1 VSAVAGSAIA
11 VRKLWLFASY
21 GCSQGGELRVMPMT
35 SSVDQPSSAVRSIE
49 LSIEGMTCAAC
60 AARVE
65 RKLNKLDGVRAS
77 VNYAR
82 EKASVAASAEVGI
95 AELIAQVERA
105 GYRAAPIEPDQPAQ
119 NELTDAP
126 VRYLLRR
133 LVVALLFGVPLGD
146 LSMMVVFLPSSR
158 FTGWQWVLLA
168 MTLPVVTW
176 CAWPFHR
183 KAVVAARHGS
193 TSMDTLVSL
202 GITAA
207 SCWSVYTMFFNGFVD
222 NGAGQHLDSG
232 WGLIFRPAGSI
243 YLDVAVGVT
252 IFLLGGRLF
261 EARAKRQTGGAL
273 SGLAKIGA
281 REVSV
286 RRDDGQ
292 EYRIPVAQLRPGD
305 HFVVRPGET
314 IATDGE
320 VVAGHSGVDSSAMTG
335 ESAPIEV
342 SEGDPVIGGTIAR
355 SGRLVVR
362 ATTVGKD
369 TQLAQLVRL
378 VEQAQHDKA
387 RVQRL
392 ADHICGV
399 FVPVVLA
406 LAVLTFLGWLVLSGS
421 AEHAFSSALAVLII
435 ACPCA
440 LGLAT
445 PTALMVASGRGAE
458 LGIFI
463 KGHQALESAKA
474 IDTVVWDK
482 TATITTGRMA
492 VVDVALVE
500 GTPAAG
506 IGLDTVL
513 RHASAVE
520 GASEHVVAAA
530 ISGLARAGLG
540 RIPPVA
546 DFTSLSG
553 LGARGLVEGQEVL
566 VGSARL
572 LVARGIPVPTALE
585 EQRVRWEQ
593 QGCTTVVVAAG
604 GVVEG
609 AFALTDTV
617 RPSAAAAVTELLRL
631 GLRTVLLTGD
641 NAATA
646 AAVAEQVGIDE
657 VIAEVLPQDKAAVIE
672 ALQAQGRSVAMVGDG
687 VNDAPALARANLG
700 LAVVSGT
707 DVALGAADL
716 ILMRNDLNVVPSAI
730 KLARS
735 TLRTIHSNL
744 AWAFCYNIAALPLA
758 AFGLLNPLIA
768 GGAMTLSSLFV
779 VSNSLRLR
787 RFAQGKDPRAH
798 R

>member
-1 VSAVAGSAIA
+1 
-11 VRKLWLFASY
+11 
-21 GCSQGGELRVMPMT
+21 MPVT
-35 SSVDQPSSAVRSIE
+35 SSVDPRSSAMRSVE
-49 LSIEGMTCAAC
+49 LSIGGMTCAAC

-65 RKLNKLDGVRAS
+65 RKLNKLDGVHAS
-77 VNYAR
+77 VNYAS
-82 EKASVAASAEVGI
+82 EKASVALAAEVEI

-105 GYRAAPIEPDQPAQ
+105 GYRATPIEPEATPHDEQ
-119 NELTDAP
+119 TDAP
-126 VRYLLRR
+126 VRSLLRR
-133 LVVALLFGVPLGD
+133 LVVALLLGVPLGD
-146 LSMMVVFLPSSR
+146 LSLTVVFLPSSR

-168 MTLPVVTW
+168 MTVPVVTW

-183 KAVVAARHGS
+183 KAIVAARHGS

-207 SCWSVYTMFFNGFVD
+207 SCWSVYTMFANT
-222 NGAGQHLDSG
+222 GAEQRGEGG

-261 EARAKRQTGGAL
+261 EAQAKRRAGGAL

-281 REVSV
+281 RDVSV

-292 EYRIPVAQLRPGD
+292 EYRIPVTHLRLGD

-320 VVAGHSGVDSSAMTG
+320 VVLGHSGVDSSAMTG

-342 SEGDPVIGGTIAR
+342 SQGSPVIGGTIALN
-355 SGRLVVR
+355 GRLVVR
-362 ATTVGKD
+362 ATAVGKD

-378 VEQAQHDKA
+378 VEHAQHDKA
-387 RVQRL
+387 SVQRL
-392 ADHICGV
+392 ADRICGV
-399 FVPVVLA
+399 FVPVVLTV
-406 LAVLTFLGWLVLSGS
+406 AVLTFLGWLVTGGS
-421 AEHAFSSALAVLII
+421 VEHAFSSALAVLII

-445 PTALMVASGRGAE
+445 PTALLVASGRGAE

-482 TATITTGRMA
+482 TGTITTGRMT
-492 VVDVALVE
+492 VVDVALVD
-500 GTPAAG
+500 GTLVDGTRGAG
-506 IGLDTVL
+506 AELDTLL
-513 RHASAVE
+513 RHAGAVE
-520 GASEHVVAAA
+520 DASEHVVATA
-530 ISGLARAGLG
+530 ISALARAGLG
-540 RIPPVA
+540 SLPPVA
-546 DFTSLSG
+546 EFTSLSG
-553 LGARGLVEGQEVL
+553 LGARGVVDGQDVL

-572 LVARGIPVPTALE
+572 LRAHGIPVPTALE
-585 EQRVRWEQ
+585 ERRLRWEQ
-593 QGCTTVVVAAG
+593 QGCTTVVVAAS
-604 GVVEG
+604 GVAEG
-609 AFALTDTV
+609 AFALADTV

-641 NAATA
+641 NAVTA
-646 AAVAEQVGIDE
+646 RAVAAQAGIDE
-657 VIAEVLPQDKAAVIE
+657 VIAEVLPQDKAAVIK
-672 ALQAQGRSVAMVGDG
+672 ALQAQGHSVAMVGDG

-716 ILMRNDLNVVPSAI
+716 ILMRTDLTVVPNAI

-744 AWAFCYNIAALPLA
+744 AWAFSYNIAALPLA

-768 GGAMTLSSLFV
+768 GGAMTMSSLFV

-787 RFAQGKDPRAH
+787 RFGQVVGASNSH
-798 R
+798 